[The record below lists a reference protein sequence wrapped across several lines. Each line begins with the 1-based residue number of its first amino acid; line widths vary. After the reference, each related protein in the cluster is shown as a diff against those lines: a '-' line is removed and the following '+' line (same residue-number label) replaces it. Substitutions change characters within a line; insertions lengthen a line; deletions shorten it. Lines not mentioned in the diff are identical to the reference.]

1 MKRLLIVLGLLMI
14 FTGCKEASTTNNIKT
29 NNNENIIKEQVVGN
43 LLLNQ
48 VSLTYEKG
56 TSTFSVQI
64 TNQTSESVA
73 INQFDVT
80 FKTKNGSVIATLQG
94 TLGDSLD
101 GNTSIVITMTSD
113 IDLTQAYSLE
123 YNIS

>member
-1 MKRLLIVLGLLMI
+1 MKRLLIVLGLLMV

-113 IDLTQAYSLE
+113 IDLTEAYSLE

>member
-1 MKRLLIVLGLLMI
+1 MKHLLIVLGLLMI

-113 IDLTQAYSLE
+113 IDLTEAYSLE

>member
-64 TNQTSESVA
+64 TNQTSASVA

-113 IDLTQAYSLE
+113 IDLTEAYSLE

>member
-73 INQFDVT
+73 FNQFDVT

-113 IDLTQAYSLE
+113 IDLTEAYSLE

>member
-1 MKRLLIVLGLLMI
+1 M
-14 FTGCKEASTTNNIKT
+14 
-29 NNNENIIKEQVVGN
+29 
-43 LLLNQ
+43 
-48 VSLTYEKG
+48 TYEKG

-113 IDLTQAYSLE
+113 IDLTEAYSLE

>member
-94 TLGDSLD
+94 TLGESLD

-113 IDLTQAYSLE
+113 IDLTEAYSLE

>member
-94 TLGDSLD
+94 TLSDSLD

-113 IDLTQAYSLE
+113 IDLTEAYSLE

>member
-14 FTGCKEASTTNNIKT
+14 FTGCKEATTTNNIKT

-73 INQFDVT
+73 VNQFDIT

-113 IDLTQAYSLE
+113 IDLTEAYSLE

>member
-48 VSLTYEKG
+48 VSLTYEKC

-113 IDLTQAYSLE
+113 IDLTEAYSLE

>member
-101 GNTSIVITMTSD
+101 GNTGIVITMTSD
-113 IDLTQAYSLE
+113 IDLTEAYSLE

>member
-113 IDLTQAYSLE
+113 IDLTKAYSLE

>member
-1 MKRLLIVLGLLMI
+1 MKHLLIVLGLLMI

-80 FKTKNGSVIATLQG
+80 FKAKNGSVIATLQG

-113 IDLTQAYSLE
+113 IDLTEAYSLE

>member
-113 IDLTQAYSLE
+113 IDLTEAYSLE

>member
-14 FTGCKEASTTNNIKT
+14 FTGSKEASTTNNIKT

-113 IDLTQAYSLE
+113 IDLTKAYSLE